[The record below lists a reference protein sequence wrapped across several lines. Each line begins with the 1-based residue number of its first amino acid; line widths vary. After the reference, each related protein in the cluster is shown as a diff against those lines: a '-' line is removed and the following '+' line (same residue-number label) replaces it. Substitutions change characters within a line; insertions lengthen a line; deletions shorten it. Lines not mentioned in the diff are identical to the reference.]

1 MQAGFVFKTNTI
13 SRILSLET
21 RRLLFIS
28 FLYCY
33 KTLAAYP
40 SALDEQP
47 LSADILGVAPHRVYL
62 ISLQPNCTCFLLHLS
77 YSREWRVLPAMLLY
91 GVRTFLFHKR
101 NQQAIFVFIFNLLY
115 FIYSLYTKRNILHN
129 FCLFAVFQTL

>member
-91 GVRTFLFHKR
+91 GVRTFLVHKR
-101 NQQAIFVFIFNLLY
+101 NQQAIFVFIFCKFMVL
-115 FIYSLYTKRNILHN
+115 
-129 FCLFAVFQTL
+129 TLNKKTSNNHFNYRR